1 MVEELSLCCRTI
13 HLTSPNDMRIKKLR
27 YITTDIYSSISIAM
41 MWVAAIFSLLSGSAN
56 KLGLYV
62 ALPIAFLMSTLTNKG
77 FRLNLY
83 EKILYALFAWDCMA
97 YLWADNKELASSE
110 LHALLGAFLLSY
122 VVSIQGRKLSHAPY
136 LYFVWALLY
145 ISAWNYA
152 AHHILVFMTDNTDR
166 LNDENLNANTLA
178 YYTFYFSFL
187 CYVLSEIVKSKSL
200 RRLWT
205 IAFWAM
211 LPLSFGV
218 ALLTASRQVLVI
230 QLPLYAMLIYI
241 RFIKGVSIRSKVL
254 FCITVLICLIAA
266 SGQIEKAYNDS
277 FLKQRAE
284 KNITEDTRF
293 ALIGNA
299 IQVGID
305 NFPMGIGSA
314 NFQAVSDRREIAHN
328 SYLEAFADMGVIGIL
343 LYTSLMLVFTFRQ
356 WRRYRQSNDKMYFT
370 FFTFGLI
377 YTLDGFFF
385 VFYNAIWLISFFML
399 VAAHSEAYF
408 EKHFKVVSSLTT
420 NKEVST

>member
-1 MVEELSLCCRTI
+1 
-13 HLTSPNDMRIKKLR
+13 MRIKKLR
-27 YITTDIYSSISIAM
+27 YITNDLYSGISIAM
-41 MWVAAIFSLLSGSAN
+41 MWLAALFSLLSDSAN
-56 KLGLYV
+56 KVGLYI
-62 ALPIAFLMSTLTNKG
+62 ALPIAFLMSTLSNKG
-77 FRLNLY
+77 FRLNVY
-83 EKILYALFAWDCMA
+83 EKILYALFTWDCLA
-97 YLWADNKELASSE
+97 YFWADNKELASIE

-152 AHHILVFMTDNTDR
+152 AHHILVFMTDNNDR

-187 CYVLSEIVKSKSL
+187 CYVLSEIVKQKMIQ
-200 RRLWT
+200 RFWT
-205 IAFWAM
+205 IVFWVM
-211 LPLSFGV
+211 LPLSFVV

-241 RFIKGVSIRSKVL
+241 RFIKGVSVKHKIL
-254 FCITVLICLIAA
+254 FCIIVIICLIAA
-266 SGQIEKAYNDS
+266 SGLIEDAYNDS

-284 KNITEDTRF
+284 RSITEDSRF

-299 IQVGID
+299 IEVGIE
-305 NFPMGIGSA
+305 NFPLGIGSA
-314 NFQAVSDRREIAHN
+314 NFQGVSYHGEIAHN
-328 SYLEAFADMGVIGIL
+328 SYLEAFADMGIIGML
-343 LYTSLMLVFTFRQ
+343 LYTSLMFVYTFRQ
-356 WRRYRQSNDKMYFT
+356 WRRYRQSNDKMYFI

-385 VFYNAIWLISFFML
+385 VFYNAIWLISYFMF
-399 VAAHSEAYF
+399 VAAHSEAYHERK
-408 EKHFKVVSSLTT
+408 EKEMTSMITKEKEITT
-420 NKEVST
+420 

>member
-1 MVEELSLCCRTI
+1 MVEKLSLCHRTI
-13 HLTSPNDMRIKKLR
+13 YLTTPIKMRIKKLR
-27 YITTDIYSSISIAM
+27 YITSDLYSGISIAM
-41 MWVAAIFSLLSGSAN
+41 MWLAALFSLLSESAN

-62 ALPIAFLMSTLTNKG
+62 ALPIAFLMSTLQNRG
-77 FRLNLY
+77 FRLNVY
-83 EKILYALFAWDCMA
+83 EKILYTLFAWDFIA
-97 YLWADNKELASSE
+97 YLWADNKELASIE

-122 VVSIQGRKLSHAPY
+122 VISIQGRKLSHAPY
-136 LYFVWALLY
+136 LYFVWVLLY

-187 CYVLSEIVKSKSL
+187 CYVLSEIVKHKSL

-205 IAFWAM
+205 IAFWGM
-211 LPLSFGV
+211 LPMSFGV

-241 RFIKGVSIRSKVL
+241 RFIKGVSVRRKIL
-254 FCITVLICLIAA
+254 FCIIVLICLIIA

-277 FLKQRAE
+277 FLKQRSE
-284 KNITEDTRF
+284 RSITEDSRF

-299 IQVGID
+299 IRVGID
-305 NFPMGIGSA
+305 NFPLGIGSA
-314 NFQAVSDRREIAHN
+314 NFQAVSDSREIAHN
-328 SYLEAFADMGVIGIL
+328 SYLEAFADMGIIGIL
-343 LYTSLMLVFTFRQ
+343 LYTSLMFVFTFRQ
-356 WRRYRQSNDKMYFT
+356 WQRYRQSRDKTYFT

-399 VAAHSEAYF
+399 VAAHSETYYVQRTKEAAT
-408 EKHFKVVSSLTT
+408 LTT
-420 NKEVST
+420 NKEGTT

>member
-1 MVEELSLCCRTI
+1 
-13 HLTSPNDMRIKKLR
+13 MRIKKLR
-27 YITTDIYSSISIAM
+27 YITNDLYSGISIAM
-41 MWVAAIFSLLSGSAN
+41 MWLAALFSLLSDSAN
-56 KLGLYV
+56 KVGLYI
-62 ALPIAFLMSTLTNKG
+62 ALPIAFLMSTLSNKG
-77 FRLNLY
+77 FRLNVY
-83 EKILYALFAWDCMA
+83 EKILYALFAWDCLA
-97 YLWADNKELASSE
+97 YFWADNKELASIE

-152 AHHILVFMTDNTDR
+152 AHHILVFMTDNNDR

-187 CYVLSEIVKSKSL
+187 CYVLSEIVKQKMIQ
-200 RRLWT
+200 RFWT
-205 IAFWAM
+205 IVFWVM
-211 LPLSFGV
+211 LPLSFVV

-241 RFIKGVSIRSKVL
+241 RFIKGVSVKHKIL
-254 FCITVLICLIAA
+254 FCIIVFICLIAA
-266 SGQIEKAYNDS
+266 SGLIEDAYNDS

-284 KNITEDTRF
+284 RSITEDSRF

-299 IQVGID
+299 IEVGIE
-305 NFPMGIGSA
+305 NFPLGIGSA
-314 NFQAVSDRREIAHN
+314 NFQGVSYHGEIAHN
-328 SYLEAFADMGVIGIL
+328 SYLEAFADMGIIGML
-343 LYTSLMLVFTFRQ
+343 LYTSLMFVYTFRQ
-356 WRRYRQSNDKMYFT
+356 WRRYRQSNDKMYFI

-385 VFYNAIWLISFFML
+385 VFYNAIWLISYFML
-399 VAAHSEAYF
+399 VAAHSEAYHERK
-408 EKHFKVVSSLTT
+408 EKEMTSMITKEKEITT
-420 NKEVST
+420 

>member
-1 MVEELSLCCRTI
+1 
-13 HLTSPNDMRIKKLR
+13 MRIKKLR
-27 YITTDIYSSISIAM
+27 YITNDLYSGISIAM
-41 MWVAAIFSLLSGSAN
+41 MWLAALFSLLSDSAN
-56 KLGLYV
+56 KVGLYI
-62 ALPIAFLMSTLTNKG
+62 ALPIAFLMSTLSNKG
-77 FRLNLY
+77 FRLNVY
-83 EKILYALFAWDCMA
+83 EKILYALFTWDCLA
-97 YLWADNKELASSE
+97 YFWADNKELASIE

-152 AHHILVFMTDNTDR
+152 AHHILVFMTDNNDR

-187 CYVLSEIVKSKSL
+187 CYVLSEIVKQKMIQ
-200 RRLWT
+200 RFWT
-205 IAFWAM
+205 IVFWVM
-211 LPLSFGV
+211 LPLSFVV

-241 RFIKGVSIRSKVL
+241 RFIKGVSVKHKIL
-254 FCITVLICLIAA
+254 FCIIVIICLIAA
-266 SGQIEKAYNDS
+266 SGLIEDAYNDS

-284 KNITEDTRF
+284 RSITEDSRF

-299 IQVGID
+299 IEVGIE
-305 NFPMGIGSA
+305 NFPLGIGSA
-314 NFQAVSDRREIAHN
+314 NFQGVSYHGEIAHN
-328 SYLEAFADMGVIGIL
+328 SYLEAFADMGIIGML
-343 LYTSLMLVFTFRQ
+343 LYTSLMFVYTFRQ
-356 WRRYRQSNDKMYFT
+356 WRRYRQSNDKMYFI

-385 VFYNAIWLISFFML
+385 VFYNAIWLISYFML
-399 VAAHSEAYF
+399 VAAHSEAYHERK
-408 EKHFKVVSSLTT
+408 EKEMTSMITKEKEITT
-420 NKEVST
+420 

>member
-1 MVEELSLCCRTI
+1 MAEELSHCHRSI
-13 HLTSPNDMRIKKLR
+13 YLTAPNEMKIKKLR
-27 YITTDIYSSISIAM
+27 YITTDLYSSISIAM
-41 MWVAAIFSLLSGSAN
+41 MWIAALFSLLSDTAN
-56 KLGLYV
+56 KVGLYL
-62 ALPIAFLMSTLTNKG
+62 ALPIAFLMSTLMNRG
-77 FRLNLY
+77 FRLNIY
-83 EKILYALFAWDCMA
+83 EKILYTLFAWDCMA
-97 YLWADNKELASSE
+97 YLWAENKELASIE
-110 LHALLGAFLLSY
+110 LHALLGAFLLTY

-152 AHHILVFMTDNTDR
+152 AHHILVFMTDNNDR

-187 CYVLSEIVKSKSL
+187 CYVLSEIVKLKWL

-205 IAFWAM
+205 VGFWVM
-211 LPLSFGV
+211 LPMSFAV

-241 RFIKGVSIRSKVL
+241 RFIKGVSVKRKIL
-254 FCITVLICLIAA
+254 FCFLALICLIAA
-266 SGQIEKAYNDS
+266 SGQVEKAYNDS
-277 FLKQRAE
+277 FLKQRSE
-284 KNITEDTRF
+284 KSITEDTRF

-305 NFPMGIGSA
+305 NFPLGIGSA
-314 NFQAVSDRREIAHN
+314 NFQAVSQRREIAHN
-328 SYLEAFADMGVIGIL
+328 AYLEAFADMGIIGLL
-343 LYTSLMLVFTFRQ
+343 LYTSLMVVFTFRQ
-356 WRRYRQSNDKMYFT
+356 WRRYWQSNDKMYFT

-399 VAAHSEAYF
+399 VAAHSEAYH
-408 EKHFKVVSSLTT
+408 EQQTKEAARLTT
-420 NKEVST
+420 NKEGTT